1 MPAIGTPERPLSVAV
16 VGSGPSG
23 FYAAESLLKTPDLTV
38 RVDMFDRLPTPFGL
52 VRGGVAPDHQKI
64 KSVAAVYE
72 RTAQDPRFRYFG
84 AVKAGKDVT
93 VAELAERH
101 DAVIWAVGCES
112 DRHMGI
118 PGEDLQGSYS
128 ATEFVGWYNGHPDHR
143 DKAFDLSV
151 EAVAVVG
158 VGNVAMDVT
167 RVLAR
172 DPEELAKTDI
182 SDYALAA
189 LRKSGVKTVWLL
201 GRRGPAE
208 AAYSPGEI
216 EEIGELGAASL
227 VVDPKEAALDEV
239 SKPEHD
245 ADPEA
250 QKKTAYVQAVAAKGG
265 APKERQVRLRF
276 RVGPVELIGE
286 GGKVKA
292 IKLERNK
299 LVSDGKGGVKAAG
312 TGEFETHPVGLV
324 LRSVGYRGIPVPG
337 LPFDEKSGHVPNA
350 DGRVVEA
357 PGKPALPGHYVVGW
371 AKRGPSGLIGTNRAD
386 SVATVKALLEDWKGG
401 KLPARSDVSLDAT
414 LSLMKSKGL
423 RPISFADWQKL
434 DKLEKERGAK
444 AGKIREKFTRV
455 EDMLAALAA
464 SPAA

>member
-1 MPAIGTPERPLSVAV
+1 MTAIGTPERPLSVAV

-23 FYAAESLLKTPDLTV
+23 FYAAESLLKTPDVAV

-72 RTAQDPRFRYFG
+72 RTAQDPRLRYFG
-84 AVKAGKDVT
+84 AVKAGKDVS

-118 PGEDLQGSYS
+118 PGEDLQGSHS

-143 DKAFDLSV
+143 HRRFDLSV
-151 EAVAVVG
+151 ESVAVVG

-167 RVLAR
+167 RILAR
-172 DPEELAKTDI
+172 DPEELARTDI
-182 SDYALAA
+182 AGYALDA
-189 LRKSGVKTVWLL
+189 LRESRVKTVWLL

-216 EEIGELGAASL
+216 EEIGLLGAASL
-227 VVDPKEAALDEV
+227 VVDPKEAEVDEV
-239 SKPEHD
+239 SKGEL
-245 ADPEA
+245 ADPESK
-250 QKKTAYVQAVAAKGG
+250 KKTEYVQAVAKAGG
-265 APKERQVRLRF
+265 RHKDRQVRLRF
-276 RVGPVELIGE
+276 RVSPVELLGE
-286 GGKVKA
+286 GGRVKA
-292 IKLERNK
+292 IKLEKNK
-299 LVSDGKGGVKAAG
+299 LVSDGKGGVKAVGA
-312 TGEFETHPVGLV
+312 GEFETHPVGLV
-324 LRSVGYRGIPVPG
+324 LRSVGYRGIAVPG
-337 LPFDEKSGHVPNA
+337 LPFDEKSGHVPNEA
-350 DGRVVEA
+350 GRVTGG
-357 PGKPALPGHYVVGW
+357 PGQPVLPGQYVVGW

-401 KLPARSDVSLDAT
+401 KLPSRADVSLDAT

-423 RPISFADWQKL
+423 RPISFSDWQKL
-434 DKLEKERGAK
+434 DKLERERGAK
-444 AGKIREKFTRV
+444 TGKIREKFTSV
-455 EDMLAALAA
+455 EEMLAALSETA
-464 SPAA
+464 SA

>member
-1 MPAIGTPERPLSVAV
+1 MTAIGTPERPLSVAI

-23 FYAAESLLKTPDLTV
+23 FYAAESLLKTPDLAV

-84 AVKAGKDVT
+84 AVKAGKDVG

-118 PGEDLQGSYS
+118 PGEELEGSHS

-143 DKAFDLSV
+143 RRRFDLSV
-151 EAVAVVG
+151 ESVAVVG

-167 RVLAR
+167 RILAR

-182 SDYALAA
+182 AGYALEA
-189 LRKSGVKTVWLL
+189 LRESRVKTVWLL

-216 EEIGELGAASL
+216 EEIGLLGAASL
-227 VVDPKEAALDEV
+227 VVDPKEAEVDEV
-239 SKPEHD
+239 SKAEL
-245 ADPEA
+245 ADPESK
-250 QKKTAYVQAVAAKGG
+250 KKTEYVQAVAKAGG
-265 APKERQVRLRF
+265 RHKERQVRLRF
-276 RVGPVELIGE
+276 RVSPVELLGE
-286 GGKVKA
+286 GGRVKA
-292 IKLERNK
+292 IKLEKNK
-299 LVSDGKGGVKAAG
+299 LVSDGKGGVKAVG

-337 LPFDEKSGHVPNA
+337 LPFDEKSGHVPNEA
-350 DGRVVEA
+350 GRVTGGA
-357 PGKPALPGHYVVGW
+357 GQGALPGQYVVGW

-401 KLPARSDVSLDAT
+401 KLPARADVSLEAT
-414 LSLMKSKGL
+414 LALLKAKGL

-434 DKLEKERGAK
+434 DKLERERGAK
-444 AGKIREKFTRV
+444 AGKIREKFTSV
-455 EDMLAALAA
+455 EEMLAALSETA
-464 SPAA
+464 SA